1 MNNDQQFDNYN
12 GYPPPQPQKDNKGC
26 RLALGIVGWLL
37 SLAGV
42 AIIVFSFIIFY
53 AGESAQRDR
62 EKASKE
68 YYEKYGDRLD
78 APVND
83 DSLAVEINDDSLAV
97 VLGDSLATVAKDS
110 LQTDDE
116 IPPPPPIGFNIAGA
130 FGVFFALIGLIPLII
145 GIVLI
150 IIAHRMKRKSR
161 FP

>member
-12 GYPPPQPQKDNKGC
+12 GYPPPQPKNDNKGC

-42 AIIVFSFIIFY
+42 AIIVFSFIIIY

-68 YYEKYGDRLD
+68 YYEKYRDRLD

-83 DSLAVEINDDSLAV
+83 DSLAVEINDDSLAIV
-97 VLGDSLATVAKDS
+97 VDDSLTIVAEDS

-130 FGVFFALIGLIPLII
+130 FGVFIALIGLIPLII

-150 IIAHRMKRKSR
+150 LIAYRMKQKSR
-161 FP
+161 YP